1 MGDQPLTTA
10 TMWPQ
15 GPRHPDPA
23 VRPWTWQRK
32 STWRSG
38 SGGVIGLS
46 LLIRARR
53 IAPLTR
59 RRPPAT
65 ATAPQ
70 CREARVRCRVS
81 AAGSTSSS
89 RRSLPRG
96 GSDILFDRLE
106 AETLSW
112 RALAPRARDQGVEPG
127 VGGDEQV
134 LAFLARQQA
143 EQRNRPAPPRQDDG
157 APRRLPGVLREGSG
171 RSRQFNPRHDRS
183 ISTPPTNTRSLT
195 LTPIARIVTQGSGV
209 SLTSSYT
216 RRPPT
221 RSTHGAR
228 ALGRR
233 GLRLR
238 VRTSG

>member
-1 MGDQPLTTA
+1 MLKDSSRSSVSGYLRTSQINAAAWGTA
-10 TMWPQ
+10 SAASSRTSRGAGRSCNEGRRRTASDVVTACNASAIIARACSAAM
-15 GPRHPDPA
+15 GPRVPA
-23 VRPWTWQRK
+23 
-32 STWRSG
+32 
-38 SGGVIGLS
+38 
-46 LLIRARR
+46 
-53 IAPLTR
+53 APGE
-59 RRPPAT
+59 
-65 ATAPQ
+65 Q
-70 CREARVRCRVS
+70 CREARVRGRVS

-89 RRSLPRG
+89 RRSLPRS

-106 AETLSW
+106 AEALSW

-209 SLTSSYT
+209 SLTS
-216 RRPPT
+216 
-221 RSTHGAR
+221 
-228 ALGRR
+228 
-233 GLRLR
+233 
-238 VRTSG
+238 